1 MKLEMMQELE
11 EILSHFEV
19 LAKPDYFV
27 VYYAII
33 KVSAARTQNKLVKKK
48 LKNVR
53 VLSVIG
59 ATCECPK

>member
-27 VYYAII
+27 VYYTII
-33 KVSAARTQNKLVKKK
+33 KVSAARTQNKLVKK
-48 LKNVR
+48 LKNVK

>member
-1 MKLEMMQELE
+1 MMQELE

-33 KVSAARTQNKLVKKK
+33 KVSAARTQNKLVKK
-48 LKNVR
+48 LKNVK